1 MLFLPPQ
8 FPPIKPFKH
17 FVSISQITPSHIGA
31 RTKMQTETSFF
42 WLVIVAGFGAFLSF
56 INIAVLLLTMRT
68 VRQYMQEA
76 GKMLQALTKQSEQK
90 AYQAELP
97 TKMYDTAL
105 RQTEELVG
113 LRRLSILPVL
123 TARLQPDQSGNPVH
137 HLYLKNIGP
146 GIAMNVEIARI
157 DFTPSPDNGL
167 SSDAED
173 NGGALRGRNGFS
185 VFQPIQSLGQNSEQA
200 VKSFNHLDPDRVGDV
215 IRQYGYT
222 GLDFLSL
229 IDETTP
235 LRVDFQDIE

>member
-1 MLFLPPQ
+1 
-8 FPPIKPFKH
+8 
-17 FVSISQITPSHIGA
+17 
-31 RTKMQTETSFF
+31 MQTETSFF

-105 RQTEELVG
+105 RQTEELVR

-123 TARLQPDQSGNPVH
+123 AARLQPDQSGNPVH

-146 GIAMNVEIARI
+146 GIAINVEIARI
-157 DFTPSPDNGL
+157 DFTSSPDGDH
-167 SSDAED
+167 SSDKE
-173 NGGALRGRNGFS
+173 GADKSPERKSGFS
-185 VFQPIQSLGQNSEQA
+185 VFQPIQSLSQNVEQV
-200 VKSFNHLDPDRVGDV
+200 VKSFNHLDPDQVGEV

-229 IDETTP
+229 IDEATP
-235 LRVDFQDIE
+235 LQIDFQDIEGNRYHQVITRKGPFFISGQVKLVGEADMC